1 MGILAGCRIEGE
13 KDHGD
18 VRVGQS
24 LPQKALLSR
33 LTSWRNKVLSS
44 GPALREAGFWL

>member
-13 KDHGD
+13 KDHGN